1 MISTR
6 AGALGRRSATWA
18 AAAVLGA
25 TTALVGAAPA
35 VAAPADI
42 SEGSLN
48 WGFKASFRNYVS
60 LGNGNPPIAA
70 SDGASINADG
80 TFAFPATGGSY
91 DAETGETNATYGG
104 TIVFSYPAHM
114 FTITLAN
121 PTVVVSSGT
130 AVLKADVEL
139 ASTAFP
145 PVDAT
150 QATIATLTTTGS
162 NPTVGA
168 DGITGSAL
176 AATLTAEG
184 AAAFNGFYAAGETL
198 DPLSFTALTAGGGE
212 PGAPSVTVDPATGV
226 DPAGA
231 TISVAGSGFDPEANT
246 AAGIYVS
253 FGPKVDEHWT
263 NAGVLQVTKWV
274 NATNTPTDARDTM
287 NPDGSFSTTL
297 PISARYTD
305 RNGNAVDCTVTQCY
319 VITFAARGSADR
331 SQDTFTPVSFAAPA
345 GGGDASQQIAAT
357 VLAGGPLTL
366 SVAGSSVTL
375 PAAANGAVTSGALNT
390 ATVSDLRGTNAGW
403 SLVGQVGDFV
413 ATGDA
418 TIAADNL
425 GWAPSASP
433 VDDPLVGTTGTV
445 TPGAVAEPGAGLGTA
460 RALCTSAAGASA
472 GSFTC
477 GAQLNLGVPA
487 AAVPGDYTAT
497 LTLTLS

>member
-1 MISTR
+1 MITSR

-18 AAAVLGA
+18 AAAVLGTA
-25 TTALVGAAPA
+25 TALVGAAPA

-42 SEGSLN
+42 TEGSLN
-48 WGFKASFRNYVS
+48 WGFKESFRNYVS
-60 LGNGNPPIAA
+60 SGDGNPPIAV

-80 TFAFPATGGSY
+80 TFAFPSTGGSY

-104 TIVFSYPAHM
+104 TVVFSFPAHT

-121 PTVVVSSGT
+121 PTVASSGGT

-139 ASTAFP
+139 VSTAFP
-145 PVDAT
+145 SVDVT
-150 QATIATLTTTGS
+150 QAVIADLTTTS
-162 NPTVGA
+162 ANLVAGA
-168 DGITGSAL
+168 DGITGTDL
-176 AATLTAEG
+176 AATLTADG
-184 AAAFNGFYAAGETL
+184 ATAFAGFYPAGQVL
-198 DPLSFTALTAGGGE
+198 DPLSFEAVTSGGGA
-212 PGAPSVTVDPATGV
+212 PAAPSVDVTPDTGV
-226 DPAGA
+226 DPAGV
-231 TISVAGSGFDPEANT
+231 TVTVDGSGFDPQAND

-263 NAGVLQVTKWV
+263 NASVLQVTKWV
-274 NATNTPTDARDTM
+274 SSTNEPTDARDTM

-297 PISARYTD
+297 PISAQYID

-331 SQDTFTPVSFAAPA
+331 SQDTFTPISFAAPA

-357 VLAGGPLTL
+357 VLGGGPLTL

-375 PAAANGAVTSGALNT
+375 PPTGNGAVTSGELNT

-413 ATGDA
+413 AAGGA
-418 TIAADNL
+418 VIAADNL
-425 GWAPSASP
+425 GWAPTASV
-433 VDDPLVGTTGTV
+433 VDDPLVGATGTV
-445 TPGAVAEPGAGLGTA
+445 TPGAVADPGAGLGTA

-487 AAVPGDYTAT
+487 AAASGDYTAT

>member
-6 AGALGRRSATWA
+6 ARALGRRSATWA
-18 AAAVLGA
+18 AVAVLGA
-25 TTALVGAAPA
+25 STALVGASPA
-35 VAAPADI
+35 MAAPADI
-42 SEGSLN
+42 TEGSLN
-48 WGFKASFRNYVS
+48 WGFKASFRTYVS
-60 LGNGNPPIAA
+60 GGNGNPPIAA
-70 SDGASINADG
+70 SNGASINADG
-80 TFAFPATGGSY
+80 TFAFPSTGGSY

-104 TIVFSYPAHM
+104 TVVFSYPAHM

-121 PTVVVSSGT
+121 PTVAVTGGT

-139 ASTAFP
+139 ESTAFP
-145 PVDAT
+145 PVEVT
-150 QATIATLTTTGS
+150 QATVATLTTSES
-162 NPTVGA
+162 NLVAGA
-168 DGITGSAL
+168 DGITGTDL
-176 AATLTAEG
+176 AATLTEAG
-184 AAAFNGFYAAGETL
+184 ASAFNGFYAAGEIL
-198 DPLSFTALTAGGGE
+198 DPVSFTAATSGGVD
-212 PGAPSVTVDPATGV
+212 PGVPGVTVTPATGV

-231 TISVAGSGFDPEANT
+231 TITVAGSGFDPAANN

-253 FGPKVDEHWT
+253 FGPKVDQHWT

-274 NATNTPTDARDTM
+274 SSTNEPTAARDRM
-287 NPDGSFSTTL
+287 NPDGSFNTTL

-305 RNGNAVDCTVTQCY
+305 GNGNAVDCTVTQCY

-375 PAAANGAVTSGALNT
+375 PAVANGAVTSGALNA

-403 SLVGQVGDFV
+403 SLVGQSGDFT
-413 ATGDA
+413 AAGDA
-418 TIAADNL
+418 VIAGNNL
-425 GWAPSASP
+425 GWAPSASA
-433 VDDPLVGTTGTV
+433 VDDPLVGATGTV

-487 AAVPGDYTAT
+487 SATPGDYTAT